1 MNVRIFE
8 NLLDRPWRSYSDDTA
23 SNDDDVAERSTK
35 NPNSR
40 FSETNKKNVCV
51 YFSIILSKKK
61 KYCRAIC
68 RSRYPFRDGTSAS
81 FFPSFLPS
89 TLFTVNG
96 LDKREFVDSIRS
108 MFCMVRTREIRAS
121 AFSKRESL
129 NLVFRC
135 S

>member
-61 KYCRAIC
+61 NIVAQFVDLGSFPR
-68 RSRYPFRDGTSAS
+68 RDKRVLL
-81 FFPSFLPS
+81 SFLPS
-89 TLFTVNG
+89 FHPFYG
-96 LDKREFVDSIRS
+96 QWPRQ
-108 MFCMVRTREIRAS
+108 A
-121 AFSKRESL
+121 
-129 NLVFRC
+129 
-135 S
+135 

>member
-1 MNVRIFE
+1 MYVYSRTYLIGHGVATLMILRRMMMMLRNVQRKIQTLVSLKQIKKIYVCIF
-8 NLLDRPWRSYSDDTA
+8 PSSF
-23 SNDDDVAERSTK
+23 
-35 NPNSR
+35 P
-40 FSETNKKNVCV
+40 KKK
-51 YFSIILSKKK
+51 ILS
-61 KYCRAIC
+61 RNLSI
-68 RSRYPFRDGTSAS
+68 SVPFRDGTSAS

>member
-1 MNVRIFE
+1 MYVYSRTYLIGHGVATLMILRRMMMMLRNVQRKIQTLVSLKQIKKIYVCIF
-8 NLLDRPWRSYSDDTA
+8 PSSF
-23 SNDDDVAERSTK
+23 
-35 NPNSR
+35 P
-40 FSETNKKNVCV
+40 
-51 YFSIILSKKK
+51 KK

-68 RSRYPFRDGTSAS
+68 RSRFLSATGQARPS
-81 FFPSFLPS
+81 FLPSFLPS

-129 NLVFRC
+129 NLVFMC